1 MYIYNSYYN
10 ELYHYGVL
18 GMKWGQRRY
27 QNKDGSYTA
36 AGKKR
41 YGKPYTVYDTVKN
54 AEEVTRN
61 STSSNNSSNASNNS
75 GNSGNSSNTSNNSN
89 NTSNNS
95 SDSSNKTVN
104 KISGTQAL
112 NQGSS
117 AVKNITST
125 SVNTLNKMKDR
136 DLSNIKRSD
145 LSSMSD
151 EQLRSAINRE
161 QLEKQYD
168 DLFSTQ
174 KKQVKSGY
182 EKTTAMLEVAGGVL
196 SVGLSAASLILMMRS
211 LKK

>member
-41 YGKPYTVYDTVKN
+41 YGKPYTIYDTVKN

-61 STSSNNSSNASNNS
+61 STSSNNSSNTSN
-75 GNSGNSSNTSNNSN
+75 NSGNSSNTSDNSG
-89 NTSNNS
+89 NTSNN
-95 SDSSNKTVN
+95 SSNKTVN
-104 KISGTQAL
+104 KISGTTAL

-117 AVKNITST
+117 AVKNITNT